1 MAKTA
6 MAKAPETEAKMLKVE
21 QYGSVIRRPGVQKQ
35 ILTGLGLGRI
45 GSSKTLPDN
54 PATRGMI
61 AKVAHMVRIVEA

>member
-1 MAKTA
+1 MAKSPKA
-6 MAKAPETEAKMLKVE
+6 AKAETKTLVVE

-54 PATRGMI
+54 SSTRGMI